1 MKDILT
7 AILRYRTERGWS
19 EYQLAVRAGMEQ
31 STISSWYCKKSA
43 PTLAS
48 LGKIC
53 NAFGITLSQLLA
65 EDDDLVSLTADQR
78 KLLER
83 WTRLND
89 GQKEIVFQL
98 IDRME

>member
-31 STISSWYCKKSA
+31 STISSWSCKKSA

-83 WTRLND
+83 WSRLND

>member
-53 NAFGITLSQLLA
+53 TLSQLLA
-65 EDDDLVSLTADQR
+65 EDDDPVSLTADQR

-83 WTRLND
+83 WSRLND

>member
-1 MKDILT
+1 MVLQK
-7 AILRYRTERGWS
+7 ERS
-19 EYQLAVRAGMEQ
+19 YAGIFGEDMQ
-31 STISSWYCKKSA
+31 C
-43 PTLAS
+43 
-48 LGKIC
+48 
-53 NAFGITLSQLLA
+53 FGITLSQLLA

-83 WTRLND
+83 WSRLND

>member
-1 MKDILT
+1 MKDILAT
-7 AILRYRTERGWS
+7 ILRYRTERGWN

-31 STISSWYCKKSA
+31 STISSWYCKKSV

-48 LGKIC
+48 LEKIC
-53 NAFGITLSQLLA
+53 KAFGITLSQLLA
-65 EDDDLVSLTADQR
+65 EEGDPVFLTADQC

-83 WTRLND
+83 WSRLND